1 MNSILDTTYQAPGT
15 TEISRF
21 EKIHN
26 LNFKDAKIASKAV
39 ATEIATLIKQ
49 SKKKVVLGLATG
61 SSPIEIYRELIRLHQ
76 TEGLS
81 FKNVVTFNLDEYL
94 GLPSEHLNS
103 YHHFMQEHLFQYID
117 LPKTQQ
123 FIPKGIL
130 KEEEIEKECKIYE
143 EKIKEYGGIDFQLLG
158 IGRTGHIGF
167 NEPGSHINSR
177 TRLIHLDPI
186 TREDAADDFNGL
198 NYVPKRAITIGVK
211 TILSAKRIVLV
222 GWGNKKAEIIAKVV
236 EGEVNNHYPASYLQ
250 KHQNCSFILD
260 QEASALL
267 TKHNCPWLVGKCNW
281 TNLMKK
287 KALSWLSLQ
296 VNKPILQLTTK
307 DYNDNGLSDLCTTT
321 GSVYDLNIWMFNQ
334 LQHTITGW
342 PGGKPKHD
350 DNQRPERANP
360 QKKRCLIFSPHPDDD
375 VISMGGTL
383 ARLIDQ
389 GHHVDIAYQTSGNI
403 AVSNEDALKFI
414 EVAQRSICKN
424 PDKTKDLVLLKER
437 TRNNLLTKN
446 ESKHLL
452 KIKGAIR
459 AAECVAAAN
468 FLSLPEDR
476 LHFLNL
482 PFYETGEIIK
492 NKPKQ
497 DDIDATVA
505 LIKQLRPHQIFAAG
519 DLADPHGTHRICLE
533 IIFAAIKILKNEAF
547 MKDCWIWLYRG
558 AWQEW
563 PIEEIEMA
571 VPLSPNQVIQKRN
584 AILFH
589 QSQKDKVMFQGED
602 KREFWV
608 RAEQRNQK
616 TAALYNQLGLAEYK
630 AIEAFKRHLI

>member
-1 MNSILDTTYQAPGT
+1 MSSILNTAYQAPGT

-26 LNFKDAKIASKAV
+26 IDFKDAKVASKEV
-39 ATEIATLIKQ
+39 AEEIALLIKQ

-61 SSPIEIYRELIRLHQ
+61 SSPIEIYRELIRLHRN
-76 TEGLS
+76 EGLS
-81 FKNVVTFNLDEYL
+81 FKQVISFNLDEYL
-94 GLPSEHLNS
+94 GLPPEHLNS
-103 YHHFMQEHLFQYID
+103 YHHFMQEHLFQHID
-117 LPKTQQ
+117 LPKSQQ

-130 KEEEIEKECKIYE
+130 KEEEIDKECNAYE
-143 EKIKEYGGIDFQLLG
+143 AKIKSYGGIDFQLLG

-167 NEPGSHINSR
+167 NEPGSHINSL

-198 NYVPKRAITIGVK
+198 NYVPKRAITVGVK

-236 EGEVNNHYPASYLQ
+236 EGEINNQYPASYLQ
-250 KHQNCSFILD
+250 HHQNCSFILD
-260 QEASALL
+260 QEASAFL
-267 TKHNCPWLVGKCNW
+267 TKNISPWLVGKCIW
-281 TNLMKK
+281 TNHLKK
-287 KALSWLSLQ
+287 KAISWLSLS

-307 DYNDNGLSDLCTTT
+307 DYNENGLSDLCTTI
-321 GSVYDLNIWMFNQ
+321 GSAYDLNIWMFNQ

-342 PGGKPKHD
+342 PGGKSGHD
-350 DNQRPERANP
+350 DKQRPERNQP
-360 QKKRCLIFSPHPDDD
+360 SKKRCLIFSPHPDDD

-389 GHHVDIAYQTSGNI
+389 GHQVDIAYQTSGNI
-403 AVSNEDALKFI
+403 AVSDEDAIKFI
-414 EVAQRSICKN
+414 EVTQRSICKK
-424 PDKTKDLVLLKER
+424 PDQLKDLALLKDR
-437 TRNNLLTKN
+437 TRRSILNLN
-446 ESKHLL
+446 ERKHLL
-452 KIKGAIR
+452 QIKGAIR
-459 AAECVAAAN
+459 AAECIAAAN
-468 FLSLPEDR
+468 FLSLPEDQ

-482 PFYETGEIIK
+482 PFYETGQIIK
-492 NKPKQ
+492 NKPKKE
-497 DDIDATVA
+497 DIDRTID
-505 LIKQLRPHQIFAAG
+505 LIKQLKPHQIFAAG
-519 DLADPHGTHRICLE
+519 DLADPHGTHQICLE
-533 IIFAAIKILKNEAF
+533 IIIDALKILKKEPF
-547 MKDCWIWLYRG
+547 MKDCWVWLYRG

-571 VPLSPNQVIQKRN
+571 VPLSPDQVLQKRN

-630 AIEAFKRHLI
+630 AIEAFKRFKI